1 MPRKRVWGSSEA
13 VAMTTLL
20 ILKSETL
27 VLRKRIKL
35 LMHAVFSVRPIKQQT
50 MQLKKNSLRLVS
62 LTLLSL
68 RVVPPS
74 PPLTPQEHSKNSS
87 FLQSREIS

>member
-35 LMHAVFSVRPIKQQT
+35 LMHAGKTCLSKSASGDSGVRACILPEGSVIVCPGRFLDEFQQLELENPR
-50 MQLKKNSLRLVS
+50 QK
-62 LTLLSL
+62 
-68 RVVPPS
+68 
-74 PPLTPQEHSKNSS
+74 
-87 FLQSREIS
+87 I